1 MLNTSNIHSEK
12 ELRNYQNGKMLLLN
26 DLTHEPFLKWQIIL
40 GVMSTDQPNSINPS
54 NAEAFLDVYFNAY
67 LGERRAFSGDPE
79 DPGRMSWLS
88 YMWNQISSNYHKNP
102 AEISSE
108 SKDIIFE
115 AFKRFLE
122 SYVMRKM
129 EPSKLP
135 PSDWLELRT
144 KNSIQ
149 DIIE

>member
-1 MLNTSNIHSEK
+1 MLNTNNENPEIEP
-12 ELRNYQNGKMLLLN
+12 RNYQNGKTLLLN
-26 DLTHEPFLKWQIIL
+26 DLSHEPFLRWKIIQ
-40 GVMSTDQPNSINPS
+40 GVMSTEYTNSINPA

-88 YMWNQISSNYHKNP
+88 YMWDQISSNYHKNP

-115 AFKRFLE
+115 AFKQFLE
-122 SYVMRKM
+122 SYVTRKIESLM
-129 EPSKLP
+129 GGV
-135 PSDWLELRT
+135 SDPLGTSTR
-144 KNSIQ
+144 KSVQ
-149 DIIE
+149 DLID

>member
-1 MLNTSNIHSEK
+1 
-12 ELRNYQNGKMLLLN
+12 
-26 DLTHEPFLKWQIIL
+26 
-40 GVMSTDQPNSINPS
+40 MSTEQTNSINPTS
-54 NAEAFLDVYFNAY
+54 TEAFLDVYFNAY

-79 DPGRMSWLS
+79 DPGRISWLS
-88 YMWNQISSNYHKNP
+88 YMWDQISSSYHKNP

-122 SYVMRKM
+122 LYVTRKIDSLQ
-129 EPSKLP
+129 ETIPNP
-135 PSDWLELRT
+135 LESNT
-144 KNSIQ
+144 KKSVQ